1 MHENTKHPHERHT
14 ATQRGQ
20 RRGCLHVRPAARPYV
35 FLCVLLYTGFTS
47 LQFHQGT
54 RLGKRTLVMLHL
66 LSEPTVNSEWR
77 TNCSFSFSLD
87 IWPTGKRYT
96 VLLYT
101 TEVPP
106 GLWLPAAGRFRI
118 HSSDIRHRG
127 RHPPFP
133 SGFSVREGS
142 TRCWAEN
149 IWRRRG

>member
-1 MHENTKHPHERHT
+1 MHENTKHPHECHR

-20 RRGCLHVRPAARPYV
+20 PRRSLHVRPAARSYV
-35 FLCVLLYTGFTS
+35 FLCIPLYTGFTS

-77 TNCSFSFSLD
+77 TNCSFSSLWT
-87 IWPTGKRYT
+87 WPGRDTQCCFT
-96 VLLYT
+96 LEVLS
-101 TEVPP
+101 

-127 RHPPFP
+127 THPPFP
-133 SGFSVREGS
+133 SGLSVREGS

-149 IWRRRG
+149 IWRRRA